1 MTRLRTLAPLLRPAH
16 FSTFAPTSTTPVTS
30 LNKSAATQD
39 NEPFSIYIHWP
50 YCSSKCTY
58 CNFNKYVDPN
68 VDNERMERALVT
80 ELKSELAYWSLDKV
94 KRPIRSIYFGGGTPS
109 LARPR
114 MFESILDTL
123 SSVCTL
129 SKDTEI
135 SMEGNP
141 SSTTSIETLRTL
153 RDIGINRYSLGIQ
166 SFQGH
171 ILTELGR
178 DHSPATALR
187 SLIDARAVWPG
198 RVSMDLIM
206 GHSGQ
211 TLEDWIKELRFTM
224 DIVDDHLSLYHLTVE
239 PGTALHKDVK
249 QGRNSLPDGDL
260 STDMYEATI
269 QLTREA
275 GFEHYE
281 VSNFARNKAY
291 SMHNSGHWLGIDYLG
306 IGPGAHGR
314 MTHPQTRQ
322 KFRTF
327 TVRDPAGWMRECEE
341 SGTGRRKTDAIEP
354 EDSKREQLVLGM
366 RTRRGIDF
374 DRFRQLTGQDLLE
387 YLDKDATAW
396 CIDAGLLQLSAVS
409 LSPTERGMAVADELS
424 VRLLP

>member
-1 MTRLRTLAPLLRPAH
+1 MDVH
-16 FSTFAPTSTTPVTS
+16 
-30 LNKSAATQD
+30 
-39 NEPFSIYIHWP
+39 
-50 YCSSKCTY
+50 SKCTY

-80 ELKSELAYWSLDKV
+80 ELKSELAYWGLDKV

-239 PGTALHKDVK
+239 PGTA
-249 QGRNSLPDGDL
+249 
-260 STDMYEATI
+260 YEI
-269 QLTREA
+269 L
-275 GFEHYE
+275 
-281 VSNFARNKAY
+281 
-291 SMHNSGHWLGIDYLG
+291 LGG
-306 IGPGAHGR
+306 
-314 MTHPQTRQ
+314 
-322 KFRTF
+322 
-327 TVRDPAGWMRECEE
+327 CENAK
-341 SGTGRRKTDAIEP
+341 SRA
-354 EDSKREQLVLGM
+354 L
-366 RTRRGIDF
+366 
-374 DRFRQLTGQDLLE
+374 DLLE

-396 CIDAGLLQLSAVS
+396 CIDAGLLQLSAAS

>member
-1 MTRLRTLAPLLRPAH
+1 MTRLRTLAPLLRPAR
-16 FSTFAPTSTTPVTS
+16 FSTTTAAASATSAAS
-30 LNKSAATQD
+30 LNRSVSVAD
-39 NEPFSIYIHWP
+39 NEPFSVYIHWP

-58 CNFNKYVDPN
+58 CNFNKYIDPN

-80 ELKSELAYWSLDKV
+80 ELKSELAHWGLDHA

-114 MFESILDTL
+114 MFESMLDTL
-123 SSVCTL
+123 SSMCII

-166 SFQGH
+166 SFQEH

-187 SLIDARAVWPG
+187 SLLDARAVWPG

-249 QGRNSLPDGDL
+249 QGRISLPDSDL

-306 IGPGAHGR
+306 PGAHGR
-314 MTHPQTRQ
+314 MAHPQTRQ

-327 TVRDPAGWMRECEE
+327 NVRDPAGWMRECEE
-341 SGTGRRKTDAIEP
+341 LSTG
-354 EDSKREQLVLGM
+354 
-366 RTRRGIDF
+366 
-374 DRFRQLTGQDLLE
+374 
-387 YLDKDATAW
+387 
-396 CIDAGLLQLSAVS
+396 
-409 LSPTERGMAVADELS
+409 
-424 VRLLP
+424 

>member
-1 MTRLRTLAPLLRPAH
+1 MPMNVH
-16 FSTFAPTSTTPVTS
+16 
-30 LNKSAATQD
+30 
-39 NEPFSIYIHWP
+39 
-50 YCSSKCTY
+50 SKCTY
-58 CNFNKYVDPN
+58 CNFNKYVDPD
-68 VDNERMERALVT
+68 VDNNRMERALVT
-80 ELKSELAYWSLDKV
+80 ELKSELAYWGLDKV
-94 KRPIRSIYFGGGTPS
+94 KRPIRSVYFGGIQAT
-109 LARPR
+109 L
-114 MFESILDTL
+114 LL
-123 SSVCTL
+123 SS
-129 SKDTEI
+129 
-135 SMEGNP
+135 
-141 SSTTSIETLRTL
+141 
-153 RDIGINRYSLGIQ
+153 LGLVMDDRIQ
-166 SFQGH
+166 SFQEH
-171 ILTELGR
+171 ILTDLGR

-187 SLIDARAVWPG
+187 SMIDARAVWPG

-249 QGRNSLPDGDL
+249 QGRISLPDGDL

-281 VSNFARNKAY
+281 VSNFARNEAY

-314 MTHPQTRQ
+314 MTNPQKQQR
-322 KFRTF
+322 FRTF
-327 TVRDPAGWMRECEE
+327 NVRDPAGWMRECED
-341 SGTGRRKTDAIEP
+341 SGTGRRKTDAIES
-354 EDSKREQLVLGM
+354 EDSKRELLVLGM
-366 RTRRGIDF
+366 RTRRGIDL
-374 DRFRQLTGQDLLE
+374 DRFREVTGQDLLE
-387 YLDKDATAW
+387 YLDKDATAS
-396 CIDAGLLQLSAVS
+396 CIDAGLLQLSAAS

>member
-1 MTRLRTLAPLLRPAH
+1 MARLQALTPLLRPASL
-16 FSTFAPTSTTPVTS
+16 FTSAKVSTASRASF
-30 LNKSAATQD
+30 NKGVVALD
-39 NEPFSIYIHWP
+39 KEPFSIYIHWP

-80 ELKSELAYWSLDKV
+80 ELKSELVHWGLDHGN
-94 KRPIRSIYFGGGTPS
+94 RPIRSIYFGGGTPS

-114 MFESILDTL
+114 MFELLLNTL
-123 SSVCTL
+123 SSMCTL
-129 SKDTEI
+129 TKDTEI

-141 SSTTSIETLRTL
+141 SSTTSIETLKTL
-153 RDIGINRYSLGIQ
+153 RDIGINRYSLGVQ
-166 SFQGH
+166 SFQEH

-178 DHSPATALR
+178 DHTPSTALR
-187 SLIDARAVWPG
+187 SLLDARAVWPG
-198 RVSMDLIM
+198 KVSMDLIM
-206 GHSGQ
+206 GHAGQ
-211 TLEDWIKELRFTM
+211 TLDDWIKELRFTM

-249 QGRNSLPDGDL
+249 QGKTTLPDGDL

-275 GFEHYE
+275 GFQHYE

-314 MTHPQTRQ
+314 MSHPQTRQ
-322 KFRTF
+322 QFRTF
-327 TVRDPAGWMRECEE
+327 NVRDPAGWMRECEE
-341 SGTGRRKTDAIEP
+341 QGTGRRKTEAIEP
-354 EDSKREQLVLGM
+354 EDSKRELLVLGM
-366 RTRRGIDF
+366 RTRRGLDF
-374 DRFRQLTGQDLLE
+374 DRFYQLTGQDLLE
-387 YLDKDATAW
+387 YLNKDATEW
-396 CIDAGLLQLSAVS
+396 CIDAGLLQLSAAS